1 MNFEAFTQ
9 RGHESR
15 CVALYLVLLR
25 SLLSLV
31 SSHEGF
37 EFIGCKVIDRLL
49 VPAGVV
55 EAEFLA
61 QFRRCRTVFPAWA
74 GTKKTNA
81 CGRLPDGR
89 AWPAAFNRRCVSPG
103 NVGSQVALLGR
114 GLEVHSK
121 ALLIYL
127 QEYGLENTCVG
138 ELLVLSVQSKSCPG
152 IFNRVVR
159 LQLDIFLEQV
169 PSKELQT
176 KLSLLGWLEK
186 EIARVDDLI
195 SWHVYVD
202 HAEVLLEAMTEEFAA
217 QIEEDPHLLVDNL
230 QRHECVFGPLRIKIF
245 RYYARIGREIVDYHV
260 LDMDIVINEWD
271 ALVEAISTQD

>member
-1 MNFEAFTQ
+1 M
-9 RGHESR
+9 
-15 CVALYLVLLR
+15 
-25 SLLSLV
+25 
-31 SSHEGF
+31 
-37 EFIGCKVIDRLL
+37 
-49 VPAGVV
+49 PAGVV

-61 QFRRCRTVFPAWA
+61 QFRGRRTVFPAWA
-74 GTKKTNA
+74 GTKETDA

-103 NVGSQVALLGR
+103 NVGSQVALLGG

-127 QEYGLENTCVG
+127 QEDRLENTCVG
-138 ELLVLSVQSKSCPG
+138 KLLVLSVQSKSCPG
-152 IFNRVVR
+152 IFNRVVC
-159 LQLDIFLEQV
+159 LQLDIFFEQV

-176 KLSLLGWLEK
+176 KLSLLGWLEE

-195 SWHVYVD
+195 TWYVYVD

-217 QIEEDPHLLVDNL
+217 QVEEYPHLLVDNL
-230 QRHECVFGPLRIKIF
+230 QRHEGVFRPLGVEIF
-245 RYYARIGREIVDYHV
+245 WYDARIGREIVDYHV
-260 LDMDIVINEWD
+260 LDMDIVVNEWD